1 MIAEDRQE
9 KERVDARNALEE
21 YVYDLRAKLSEEN
34 QLASFITETDKEVLC
49 RTLDDTE
56 NWLYEE
62 GEDCQRQVY
71 SERLTRLKVIQQN
84 ICQRSDILYFT
95 DIVPTLLFSENISFL
110 KRYLTKLFFVLLVS
124 RRTDKGEKNRIRRP
138 NLCIGRISRSITTG

>member
-21 YVYDLRAKLSEEN
+21 YVYDLRAKLSEET
-34 QLASFITETDKEVLC
+34 QLASFITETDKEALC

-62 GEDCQRQVY
+62 GEDCQRQIY
-71 SERLTRLKVIQQN
+71 SERLTRLKVNWIN
-84 ICQRSDILYFT
+84 FRQRSNTVHTSSQISFSF
-95 DIVPTLLFSENISFL
+95 LFSF
-110 KRYLTKLFFVLLVS
+110 
-124 RRTDKGEKNRIRRP
+124 
-138 NLCIGRISRSITTG
+138 

>member
-1 MIAEDRQE
+1 VKQGKMVAEDRQE

-34 QLASFITETDKEVLC
+34 QLATFITEMDKETLC

-62 GEDCQRQVY
+62 GEDCQRQIY
-71 SERLTRLKVIQQN
+71 SERLTRLKVIN
-84 ICQRSDILYFT
+84 KIFVNNSTFYILQILF
-95 DIVPTLLFSENISFL
+95 LFLFSKHISNFQSKIFEYLSFL
-110 KRYLTKLFFVLLVS
+110 FF
-124 RRTDKGEKNRIRRP
+124 
-138 NLCIGRISRSITTG
+138 C

>member
-1 MIAEDRQE
+1 MHFVREQGKMIAEDKQE

-34 QLASFITETDKEVLC
+34 QLATFVTEADKETLY

-62 GEDCQRQVY
+62 GEDCQRQIY
-71 SERLTRLKVIQQN
+71 SERLTRLKVCYLIRKRKKTAN
-84 ICQRSDILYFT
+84 MMIYIFYKKVSLALMFKKKI
-95 DIVPTLLFSENISFL
+95 LLFL
-110 KRYLTKLFFVLLVS
+110 
-124 RRTDKGEKNRIRRP
+124 
-138 NLCIGRISRSITTG
+138 